1 MQIPLLYTIMF
12 ISSVY
17 VWKQIKRYLK
27 MSANAKLKTL
37 SVATS
42 VLLMILIQRYIIGN
56 CSSIVECIHIKVD
69 LNSIL
74 FPLICNTF
82 LFLGPIY
89 NQILDKLLLKENFV
103 NRFNQNQVFDDRM
116 LIRILL
122 APLLEEITF
131 RALFYQNIEDQSD
144 FRLITSI
151 LFSLAHFH
159 KFFSFFRKERKFRS
173 MYNKEANKFRDF
185 KACFTKA
192 LFTTLFILM
201 FTFIFG
207 FYAATVFLKTRS
219 LISVILLHSY
229 CNYLGF
235 PKLKQ
240 IFSNTK
246 INIIKILVV
255 YFVGIVFFYYFITM

>member
-1 MQIPLLYTIMF
+1 MF

-17 VWKQIKRYLK
+17 AWKQIKRYFK
-27 MSANAKLKTL
+27 MRSNAKLKTL
-37 SVATS
+37 SVAIS
-42 VLLMILIQRYIIGN
+42 VLLMILNQRFLIGN
-56 CSSIVECIHIKVD
+56 CSSIMECLYINVN

-74 FPLICNTF
+74 YPLICNTF

-89 NQILDKLLLKENFV
+89 NSILEKYLKNEGFV
-103 NRFNQNQVFDDRM
+103 NKFNENPFKDDRM
-116 LIRILL
+116 LIRIVL

-131 RALFYQNIEDQSD
+131 RALFYQNAENQYQY
-144 FRLITSI
+144 RLLSSI
-151 LFSLAHFH
+151 LFSLAHSH
-159 KFFSFFRKERKFRS
+159 KFFSFFKKERKFRS
-173 MYNKEANKFRDF
+173 LYNYKETNKIQNF
-185 KACFTKA
+185 KTCFTKA
-192 LFTTLFILM
+192 LLTTLFILM

-207 FYAATVFLKTRS
+207 FYAASVFLKTRS

-246 INIIKILVV
+246 VNIIKILVV
-255 YFVGIVFFYYFITM
+255 YFVGLVFFYYFITM